1 MSENK
6 GEQISKLQVFS
17 TLLFSL
23 INTALASLLLSI
35 YWPAD
40 AIERM
45 AAAGLF
51 LPILWMVF
59 LLVGFL
65 SRNMKHA
72 LAWQIGM
79 LLVLSAVL
87 VNHFI

>member
-1 MSENK
+1 MSDKK
-6 GEQISKLQVFS
+6 GEQLSKLQVFS

-23 INTALASLLLSI
+23 FNTALASLLLSI
-35 YWPAD
+35 YWPAE

-51 LPILWMVF
+51 LPVFWIIF

-72 LAWQIGM
+72 LAWQSGI
-79 LLVLSAVL
+79 LLVFSAVI